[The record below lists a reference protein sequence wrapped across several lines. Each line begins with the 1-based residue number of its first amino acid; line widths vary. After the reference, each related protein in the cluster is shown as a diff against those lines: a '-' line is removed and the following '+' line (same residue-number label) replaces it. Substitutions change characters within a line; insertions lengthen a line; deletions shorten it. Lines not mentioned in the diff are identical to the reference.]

1 MDHDVFASWDQGFA
15 LQDAHAAYD
24 QGRYARAAEL
34 YERALEMSPGSV
46 DAAVRLASS
55 LQLASRYQEAARA
68 ATRAVEL
75 APESARASVVAAGAK
90 LSAGDYEGALRESK
104 RAHELE
110 PGSVQATLCRAD
122 LLRIGGRA
130 GESLELLRQLAAGSG
145 RDDPR
150 VLAALS
156 EHELP
161 PDEAAETAEALAAHA
176 SDPDQPAGF
185 RVISAF
191 SAGRAFE
198 KRGQTDRAFELFAL
212 GNELAGAGFDAA
224 AHRRNVEAVIRAWPP
239 ARLESG
245 PRAEGGGR
253 PRVVFIIGMP
263 RTGTTLVEQILSSHP
278 DVFGGGEMR
287 VMAGA
292 VERLLA
298 AGPDAPLTAVQLE
311 EEASRAREA
320 YAAAG
325 GDHAVVTDKNLAS
338 FMHVGLIR
346 SLFPDAPI
354 IHCTRDPVDVS
365 LSCWQ
370 RNFRGGLAWSRS
382 FEGIAAFYRGHD
394 DLTAHWRA
402 CGVEML
408 EVPYDELVRDPGAWS
423 RRLVEHAGLAWDER
437 CLRPHENARVA
448 LTSSNQQVRE
458 RIHPRASG
466 RSERYGDRLT
476 ALREALRREGVLGPS
491 SD

>member
-1 MDHDVFASWDQGFA
+1 MNHDAFASWDQGFA

-55 LQLASRYQEAARA
+55 LQLASRYQEAVRAAARA
-68 ATRAVEL
+68 VKL
-75 APESARASVVAAGAK
+75 APSSARASVVAAGAK
-90 LSAGDYEGALRESK
+90 LSAGDYEGALAESA
-104 RAHELE
+104 RAHQLE

-130 GESLELLRQLAAGSG
+130 GESLELLRGLATGAGRG
-145 RDDPR
+145 DPR
-150 VLAALS
+150 VLDALS
-156 EHELP
+156 AHELEP
-161 PDEAAETAEALAAHA
+161 SEAAETAEALAQHA
-176 SDPDQPAGF
+176 SDRSAPAGL

-191 SAGRAFE
+191 AAGMALE
-198 KRGQTDRAFELFAL
+198 KLGDTDRAFELFAL
-212 GNELAGAGFDAA
+212 GNELADARFDAA
-224 AHRRNVEAVIRAWPP
+224 AHRASVEAVIRAWPRS
-239 ARLESG
+239 RLETG
-245 PRAEGGGR
+245 PRAQEGGR

-278 DVFGGGEMR
+278 DVFGGGEMH
-287 VMAGA
+287 VTAGA
-292 VERLLA
+292 VERLFA
-298 AGPDAPLTAVQLE
+298 SGPDAPLTAE
-311 EEASRAREA
+311 AIREEAARAREA

-325 GDHAVVTDKNLAS
+325 GDHAVVTDKNLAN

-346 SLFPDAPI
+346 SLFPEAPI
-354 IHCTRDPVDVS
+354 VHCTRDPIDVS

-370 RNFRGGLAWSRS
+370 RNFRGSLGWSYS
-382 FEGIAAFYRGHD
+382 FEGIAAFYRGHNE
-394 DLTAHWRA
+394 LTTHWRA

-408 EVPYDELVRDPGAWS
+408 EVPYDGLVRDPGAWS
-423 RRLVEHAGLAWDER
+423 RRVVEHAGLTWDDR

-466 RSERYGDRLT
+466 RSARYGDRLD
-476 ALREALRREGVLGPS
+476 ALREALRREGVLEQS
-491 SD
+491 